1 MIDPYL
7 TLTVMGLTR
16 GADLK
21 GVCILV
27 LANEAE
33 HKLLPVLVS
42 DSEFEALSLALSQQR
57 YPSVRLMLK
66 LARHTGLRMRGVRIL
81 QPRYGRTEAFIDF
94 EGYEGPVTI
103 STSASEAVIAA
114 LATESPIRINRLLLG
129 RIGSQLAAGE
139 DLNNK
144 RMALPL
150 SAMNG
155 DLLEQALETAV
166 KQENYELA
174 GALRDELRKRQHSAP
189 GTADD
194 AAEDEE

>member
-16 GADLK
+16 GTDLK

-42 DSEFEALSLALSQQR
+42 NNEYEALELALSQQR
-57 YPSVRLMLK
+57 YPSVRLLLK
-66 LARHTGLRMRGVRIL
+66 LARHTGLHVKGIRIL

-94 EGYEGPVTI
+94 EGYDGPVTI
-103 STSASEAVIAA
+103 STTAAEAIITA
-114 LATESPIRINRLLLG
+114 LATESPIRINRLLLQ
-129 RIGSQLAAGE
+129 RIGSAMTDN

-150 SAMNG
+150 SAMN
-155 DLLEQALETAV
+155 DNLLEQALETAV

-174 GALRDELRKRQHSAP
+174 GALRDELRKREEAKAQ
-189 GTADD
+189 DD
-194 AAEDEE
+194 MQR